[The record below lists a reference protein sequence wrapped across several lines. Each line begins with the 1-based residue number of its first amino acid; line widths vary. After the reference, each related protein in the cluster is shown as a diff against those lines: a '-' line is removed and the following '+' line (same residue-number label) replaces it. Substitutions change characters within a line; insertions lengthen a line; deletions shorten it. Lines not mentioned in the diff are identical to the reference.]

1 MMKILRKICSTT
13 CKMLRVICKIIL
25 CVFFAIIAI
34 AFDIIGYSIV
44 VIIVFIFYNFYL
56 FAVDLKLISFSK
68 IVEDMEYP
76 EFCKILIKDIII
88 ECKK

>member
-1 MMKILRKICSTT
+1 MMKILRKICNII
-13 CKMLRVICKIIL
+13 CKILRIICKIIL

-44 VIIVFIFYNFYL
+44 IIAFIFYNFYL

-68 IVEDMEYP
+68 IVENMEYP
-76 EFCKILIKDIII
+76 EFCKILFKDII